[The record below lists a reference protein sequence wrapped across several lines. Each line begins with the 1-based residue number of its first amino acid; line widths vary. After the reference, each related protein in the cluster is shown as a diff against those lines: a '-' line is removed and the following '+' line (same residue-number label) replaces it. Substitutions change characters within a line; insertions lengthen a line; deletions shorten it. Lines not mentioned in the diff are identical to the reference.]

1 MLEVYVDYFMDPR
14 SSRINDF
21 HVLRIGRGEGL
32 EETGLGPTLFP
43 YHMICVIE
51 KGRGLFHVDG
61 ITQNLNAGDAF
72 IVPAEKLCYARSDPD
87 TPWSFYWID
96 FTGTR
101 ADQVMSQLR
110 FTSKD
115 QLVFRGL
122 PVEDYESVFHRGI
135 MLSGS
140 RNSNYFFAI
149 GVLMDVLGL
158 IARDIDMKDKDMDNT
173 IYSLVYEIRH
183 YIDMQYTKK
192 LRVQEI
198 ADKYGVHPNYMSR
211 LFKQTFGVTP
221 KQYLQTLKLTKACDL
236 LAQTDLPV
244 SMVSASMSYPDQLAF
259 SKAFHKAYGISPTE
273 YRRQQQKQ
281 LQKQQGR

>member
-1 MLEVYVDYFMDPR
+1 
-14 SSRINDF
+14 
-21 HVLRIGRGEGL
+21 
-32 EETGLGPTLFP
+32 
-43 YHMICVIE
+43 
-51 KGRGLFHVDG
+51 
-61 ITQNLNAGDAF
+61 
-72 IVPAEKLCYARSDPD
+72 
-87 TPWSFYWID
+87 
-96 FTGTR
+96 
-101 ADQVMSQLR
+101 
-110 FTSKD
+110 
-115 QLVFRGL
+115 
-122 PVEDYESVFHRGI
+122 

-192 LRVQEI
+192 LRMQEI

-259 SKAFHKAYGISPTE
+259 SKAFHKAYEVSPTE

-281 LQKQQGR
+281 QGR